1 MTFYLN
7 NMKTINAK
15 EFKNLL
21 KNNNNFQIID
31 IREPYEYEDGALTNE
46 NIPLDKMMS
55 SLNKIHRDR
64 PVIIYCQSGKRA
76 SAIIYMLEKEYK
88 LENLYN
94 LEGGYNAIMQEEY
107 ESI

>member
-1 MTFYLN
+1 
-7 NMKTINAK
+7 MKTINAK

-88 LENLYN
+88 LDNLYN

>member
-1 MTFYLN
+1 
-7 NMKTINAK
+7 MKTINAK

-55 SLNKIHRDR
+55 SLNKIHKDR
-64 PVIIYCQSGKRA
+64 AVIIYCQSGKRS

>member
-1 MTFYLN
+1 
-7 NMKTINAK
+7 MKTINSK

-21 KNNNNFQIID
+21 KDNNNFQIID

-46 NIPLDKMMS
+46 NIPLDKMMC
-55 SLNKIHRDR
+55 SLNKINRDR

-76 SAIIYMLEKEYK
+76 TAIIYMLEKEYK

>member
-1 MTFYLN
+1 
-7 NMKTINAK
+7 MKTINTK

-21 KNNNNFQIID
+21 KKDNDFQIID

-55 SLNKIHRDR
+55 SLNKIHKDR

>member
-1 MTFYLN
+1 
-7 NMKTINAK
+7 MKTINTK

-31 IREPYEYEDGALTNE
+31 IREPYEYEDGALTNV

-55 SLNKIHRDR
+55 SLNKIHKDR

-88 LENLYN
+88 LENLYS
-94 LEGGYNAIMQEEY
+94 LEGGYNAVMEEEY

>member
-1 MTFYLN
+1 
-7 NMKTINAK
+7 MKTINAK

-94 LEGGYNAIMQEEY
+94 LEGGYNAIMHEEY

>member
-1 MTFYLN
+1 
-7 NMKTINAK
+7 MKTINAK

-21 KNNNNFQIID
+21 KKNNNFQIID

-55 SLNKIHRDR
+55 SLNKIQRNR
-64 PVIIYCQSGKRA
+64 PVIIYCQSGKRS

>member
-1 MTFYLN
+1 
-7 NMKTINAK
+7 MKTINTK

-21 KNNNNFQIID
+21 KKDNDFQIID
-31 IREPYEYEDGALTNE
+31 IREPYEYEDGALTNV

-55 SLNKIHRDR
+55 SLNKIHKDR

-88 LENLYN
+88 LENLYS
-94 LEGGYNAIMQEEY
+94 LEGGYNAVMEEEY

>member
-1 MTFYLN
+1 
-7 NMKTINAK
+7 MKTINSK

-55 SLNKIHRDR
+55 SLNKIHKDG

-94 LEGGYNAIMQEEY
+94 LEGGYNAIMEEEY

>member
-1 MTFYLN
+1 
-7 NMKTINAK
+7 MKTINAK

-55 SLNKIHRDR
+55 SLNKIYRDR
-64 PVIIYCQSGKRA
+64 PVIIYCQTGKRDR
-76 SAIIYMLEKEYK
+76 SLPRRS
-88 LENLYN
+88 
-94 LEGGYNAIMQEEY
+94 IMQQPMPGSVGN
-107 ESI
+107 SISL

>member
-1 MTFYLN
+1 
-7 NMKTINAK
+7 MKTISTK

-21 KNNNNFQIID
+21 KTNNNFQIID

-46 NIPLDKMMS
+46 NIPLDKMMF
-55 SLNKIHRDR
+55 SLNKIYRDR

>member
-1 MTFYLN
+1 
-7 NMKTINAK
+7 MKIINPK

-21 KNNNNFQIID
+21 KKNNNFQIID

-55 SLNKIHRDR
+55 SLNKIRRYR
-64 PVIIYCQSGKRA
+64 PVIIYCQTGKRA

-88 LENLYN
+88 LENLFN

>member
-1 MTFYLN
+1 
-7 NMKTINAK
+7 MKTISPK
-15 EFKNLL
+15 KFKNLL
-21 KNNNNFQIID
+21 KKNNNFQIID

-55 SLNKIHRDR
+55 SLNKLRKDC
-64 PVIIYCQSGKRA
+64 PVIIYCQTGKRA

-94 LEGGYNAIMQEEY
+94 LEGGYNAIMKEEY
-107 ESI
+107 EPI

>member
-1 MTFYLN
+1 
-7 NMKTINAK
+7 MKTINTK

-21 KNNNNFQIID
+21 KKDNDFQIID

-55 SLNKIHRDR
+55 SLNKIHKDR

-94 LEGGYNAIMQEEY
+94 LEGGYNAVMEEEY

>member
-1 MTFYLN
+1 
-7 NMKTINAK
+7 MKTISPK
-15 EFKNLL
+15 KFKNFL
-21 KNNNNFQIID
+21 KKNKNYQIID

-55 SLNKIHRDR
+55 SLNKLQRDC
-64 PVIIYCQSGKRA
+64 PVIIYCQTGKRA

-94 LEGGYNAIMQEEY
+94 LEGGYNAIMKEEY
-107 ESI
+107 EPI

>member
-1 MTFYLN
+1 
-7 NMKTINAK
+7 MKTINAK

-46 NIPLDKMMS
+46 NIPLDKMMA
-55 SLNKIHRDR
+55 SLNKIHRDH
-64 PVIIYCQSGKRA
+64 PVIIYCQTGKRA

-88 LENLYN
+88 LGNLYN

>member
-1 MTFYLN
+1 
-7 NMKTINAK
+7 MKTINAK

-21 KNNNNFQIID
+21 ENNKSFQIID

-55 SLNKIHRDR
+55 SLNKIHKDR

>member
-1 MTFYLN
+1 
-7 NMKTINAK
+7 MKTINAK
-15 EFKNLL
+15 EFKNIL
-21 KNNNNFQIID
+21 KNKNNFQIID

-55 SLNKIHRDR
+55 SLNKIHKDR

-94 LEGGYNAIMQEEY
+94 LEGGYNAVMEEEY

>member
-1 MTFYLN
+1 
-7 NMKTINAK
+7 MKTINAK

-21 KNNNNFQIID
+21 KNNNSFQIID
-31 IREPYEYEDGALTNE
+31 IREPYEFEDGALTNE

-55 SLNKIHRDR
+55 SLNKIEKDR

-94 LEGGYNAIMQEEY
+94 LEGGYKAVMEEEY

>member
-1 MTFYLN
+1 
-7 NMKTINAK
+7 MKTINAK
-15 EFKNLL
+15 ELKNLQ
-21 KNNNNFQIID
+21 KNNNSFQIID

-55 SLNKIHRDR
+55 SLNKIHKDR

-94 LEGGYNAIMQEEY
+94 LQGGYNAIMQEEY

>member
-1 MTFYLN
+1 
-7 NMKTINAK
+7 MKTISPK

-21 KNNNNFQIID
+21 KKNNNFQIID

-46 NIPLDKMMS
+46 NIPLDKMMA
-55 SLNKIHRDR
+55 SLNKIHRDH
-64 PVIIYCQSGKRA
+64 PVIIYCQTGKRA

-88 LENLYN
+88 LGNLYN

>member
-1 MTFYLN
+1 
-7 NMKTINAK
+7 MKTINAK

-21 KNNNNFQIID
+21 KNNNSFQIID

-55 SLNKIHRDR
+55 SLNKIHKDR

-76 SAIIYMLEKEYK
+76 TAIIYMLEKEYK

>member
-1 MTFYLN
+1 
-7 NMKTINAK
+7 MKTINAK

-55 SLNKIHRDR
+55 SINKIHKDR

-88 LENLYN
+88 LENLHN

>member
-1 MTFYLN
+1 MKIIRPKELKVKLEN
-7 NMKTINAK
+7 NDDI
-15 EFKNLL
+15 
-21 KNNNNFQIID
+21 QIID
-31 IREPYEYEDGALTNE
+31 IREPYEYEDGALTDE

-55 SLNKIHRDR
+55 SLNKIHKDR

-76 SAIIYMLEKEYK
+76 SAIIYMLEKEFK

-94 LEGGYNAIMQEEY
+94 LQGGYHAIMQEEY

>member
-1 MTFYLN
+1 
-7 NMKTINAK
+7 MKTINAK

-21 KNNNNFQIID
+21 KNNNSFQIID

-64 PVIIYCQSGKRA
+64 PVIIYCQTSKRA

-88 LENLYN
+88 LENLYK
-94 LEGGYNAIMQEEY
+94 LEGGYYAIMQEEY

>member
-1 MTFYLN
+1 
-7 NMKTINAK
+7 MKTISPK

-21 KNNNNFQIID
+21 KKNNNFQIID

-64 PVIIYCQSGKRA
+64 PVIIYCQTSKRA

>member
-1 MTFYLN
+1 
-7 NMKTINAK
+7 MKTINAK

-21 KNNNNFQIID
+21 KNNSSFQIID

-55 SLNKIHRDR
+55 SLNKMHKDR

>member
-1 MTFYLN
+1 
-7 NMKTINAK
+7 MKTINPK

-55 SLNKIHRDR
+55 SLNKIHKDR

>member
-1 MTFYLN
+1 
-7 NMKTINAK
+7 MKTINAK

-55 SLNKIHRDR
+55 SLNKIDRDR